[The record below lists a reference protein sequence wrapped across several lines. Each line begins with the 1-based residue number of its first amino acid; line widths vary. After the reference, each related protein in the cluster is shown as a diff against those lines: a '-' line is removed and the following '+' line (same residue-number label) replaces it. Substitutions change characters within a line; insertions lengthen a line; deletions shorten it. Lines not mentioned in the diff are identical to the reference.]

1 MSDPKLH
8 RTRWTVEEDEFLQ
21 GQWDGTQATAAV
33 IAELLGRTVNATAQ
47 RHYELEWG
55 TAAEPVEV
63 KPELNDRPTRV
74 TVRRTTVTEVTFD
87 FDPERI
93 CPECRCEYSVSGA
106 CCC

>member
-1 MSDPKLH
+1 MTEPTQH

-21 GQWDGTQATAAV
+21 SQWDGHRETVEA

-47 RHYELEWG
+47 RHYELTWG

-63 KPELNDRPTRV
+63 KPDAYTGPTRV
-74 TVRRTTVTEVTFD
+74 TVRRTTVTEVVLD

-93 CPECRCEYSVSGA
+93 CPDCRCEYSGSGA